1 MCENNIDLQTDE
13 LSRDL
18 GETLAA
24 PLCPTI
30 LDCDIATLKP
40 TKFA

>member
-1 MCENNIDLQTDE
+1 MRQNNIDIQTDE
-13 LSRDL
+13 LGRDL
-18 GETLAA
+18 GVTLAA

-30 LDCDIATLKP
+30 LDRDIATLKP